1 MAGSAVGR
9 IAREEWR
16 YWSRSKTGIAA
27 SVVVMLLLL
36 TSWVTTFVQVQSERE
51 ARAQLQKTAENT
63 FRNQPARHPHRMV
76 HYGHYVFRV
85 PAPLAIIDPG
95 IDPFT
100 GTVMF
105 LEGHRQNS
113 ATFAPQYTRPQA
125 GPYAILSPALAYQL
139 LVPLLLIVVGF
150 ASLSRE
156 REARTDQL
164 LFTMAV
170 SPSTFWLGKSLAL
183 ALLALAALLPLALV
197 AIQAWRNGEDG
208 LIVTAF
214 WFGYAAYLLCWV
226 FLVTAASAWSKRAT
240 TALLVLLACWMTV
253 SIVLPRVASSTADTF
268 APLNSKVQN
277 DLEITQV
284 LRDKGDSHDA
294 NDPAFAKLS
303 DQLLAQYSVDSIE
316 ALPVNFRGIVA
327 GKGEEE
333 LTQILNRFADQ
344 RIDQE
349 QTQAK
354 LASAF
359 SIASPYLALKSFS
372 IVTASTG
379 LDQHHQFLREAEAGR
394 YSFVQSLNRVHTN
407 DLSYED
413 DINRNK
419 SAAASQRA
427 RVDAHHWRVLNDFE
441 WMPASNAAR
450 LVSSAPYLAILLLWT
465 LGAAW
470 VGRVGALRSWRI
482 GE

>member
-1 MAGSAVGR
+1 MGGSAIAR

-27 SVVVMLLLL
+27 GVVVMLLLL
-36 TSWVTTFVQVQSERE
+36 TSLVTTFVQVESERE
-51 ARAQLQKTAENT
+51 ARLQLQTTAEET

-85 PAPLAIIDPG
+85 PAPLAIADPG
-95 IDPFT
+95 VDPFT

-113 ATFAPQYTRPQA
+113 ATFAPQYTRAQA
-125 GPYAILSPALAYQL
+125 GPYALLSPALAYQL

-164 LFTMAV
+164 VFTMAV

-183 ALLALAALLPLALV
+183 AVLALAALLPLALV
-197 AIQAWRNGEDG
+197 AIQAWLNGEDG
-208 LIVTAF
+208 LIATAF
-214 WFGYAAYLLCWV
+214 WFGYAVYLLCWV
-226 FLVTAASAWSKRAT
+226 FLITAASAWSKRAT
-240 TALLVLLACWMTV
+240 TALFTLLACWV
-253 SIVLPRVASSTADTF
+253 AISIVLPRAASSTADTF

-277 DLEITQV
+277 DLEVTRV
-284 LRDKGDSHDA
+284 LRDAGDSHNA
-294 NDPAFAKLS
+294 NDPAFAKLR
-303 DQLLAQYSVDSIE
+303 DQLFAQYDVDSID
-316 ALPVNFRGIVA
+316 ALPVNFRGVVA

-333 LTQILNRFADQ
+333 LTHILNRFAD
-344 RIDQE
+344 RRVSQE
-349 QTQAK
+349 LAQAK
-354 LASAF
+354 LAGAF
-359 SIASPYLALKSFS
+359 SVASPYLALKSFS
-372 IVTASTG
+372 ISTASTG
-379 LDQHHQFLREAEAGR
+379 LNQHHQFLQDAEAAR
-394 YSFVQSLNRVHTN
+394 YSFVQGLNQVHAN

-419 SAAASQRA
+419 NAEASQRA
-427 RVDAHHWRVLNDFE
+427 RVDAHHWRVLDDFD
-441 WMPASNAAR
+441 WQPASNAAR
-450 LVSSAPYLAILLLWT
+450 LSNSAPYLAILLLWT
-465 LGAAW
+465 LVAAW
-470 VGRVGALRSWRI
+470 LGRLGALRSWKV